1 MLAGVF
7 VDSYG
12 RFHDLG
18 NTYLSP
24 QFHLPVSLR
33 LDASFFLPNYRL
45 WKVWLNA
52 AKPKVGALGGATSAQ
67 KWSLLPHGDQSNVP
81 TTVLPPKAPA
91 AKERSGRK
99 GRRPSAGLARKRS
112 DDDVSSNKNGGSED
126 DEGGNAKGPRRRR
139 PPSKGPPPKRGDGFD
154 PSWSE
159 DPNGNQEDGDDGD
172 ADDVSAYGDD
182 DGQDGEDEEGEE
194 VKMSGFAKLKKN
206 RLQPD
211 GTVVGKGGKGGGR
224 GGRGG
229 RGVKPSIGKAKR
241 RTSRG
246 GGESDDND
254 DGFGGGGTG
263 GGRLR
268 MESTGSIDSFNDE
281 AMGLGE
287 GFGSGRAQDAPADPL
302 EDQWDLEEAPAYD
315 GPVEEAPPLIDDKL
329 CPVCGD
335 KLIRKTRR
343 HCRACG
349 HGCCYPCSD
358 QRMRLPQFGLPKM
371 QPVCE
376 LCHEALA
383 DEQTAMA
390 AAAAAASAREPGR
403 GGTIAEVKKRQ
414 EEAAATAL
422 DAQTESGAA
431 SEAMAA
437 AVAQHRDAAQAHA
450 ELAAAAEAE
459 AAAAKKQETHSP
471 AVTAARRLAD
481 EKAEKLKVFLE
492 AEKAALAAAAAKG
505 GGGNN
510 GEADSGGP
518 ALLDG
523 DAPVSGGPSLV
534 CIHS

>member
-1 MLAGVF
+1 M
-7 VDSYG
+7 
-12 RFHDLG
+12 
-18 NTYLSP
+18 
-24 QFHLPVSLR
+24 
-33 LDASFFLPNYRL
+33 
-45 WKVWLNA
+45 WLNA

-81 TTVLPPKAPA
+81 TTVLPTKAA
-91 AKERSGRK
+91 VKERGGSGGRK

-112 DDDVSSNKNGGSED
+112 DDDVSKDNGKEGDSED
-126 DEGGNAKGPRRRR
+126 DDGGGEKGSSSRRRR
-139 PPSKGPPPKRGDGFD
+139 KPSKGPPAKRGDGFD

-159 DPNGNQEDGDDGD
+159 DPNNPHGDGGGGDGDENM
-172 ADDVSAYGDD
+172 SAYDD
-182 DGQDGEDEEGEE
+182 DEDDKAEE
-194 VKMSGFAKLKKN
+194 VQMSGFEKLKKN
-206 RLQPD
+206 RLQP
-211 GTVVGKGGKGGGR
+211 GGAGAGGRSGGGKGGGR

-241 RTSRG
+241 WTSRG
-246 GGESDDND
+246 GGGESDND
-254 DGFGGGGTG
+254 DDNGSG

-281 AMGLGE
+281 SMGLGD
-287 GFGSGRAQDAPADPL
+287 GFGSGRQMDAPADPL
-302 EDQWDLEEAPAYD
+302 EDQWDLEDAPAYD
-315 GPVEEAPPLIDDKL
+315 GPVEEPPPLIDDKL

-349 HGCCYPCSD
+349 RGCCYPCSD
-358 QRMRLPQFGLPKM
+358 QTMRLPQFGLPRL

-414 EEAAATAL
+414 EEEAAATAL

-431 SEAMAA
+431 SAAMAE

-459 AAAAKKQETHSP
+459 AAAAKKQEIHSP

-481 EKAEKLKVFLE
+481 QKAEKLKTFLE
-492 AEKAALAAAAAKG
+492 AEKVALAAAAAKG
-505 GGGNN
+505 GGSASR
-510 GEADSGGP
+510 EVDSGGP

-523 DAPVSGGPSLV
+523 DASVSGGASLV
-534 CIHS
+534 CIFHKYIILGILRAFECHYFFFIFH

>member
-1 MLAGVF
+1 M
-7 VDSYG
+7 
-12 RFHDLG
+12 
-18 NTYLSP
+18 
-24 QFHLPVSLR
+24 
-33 LDASFFLPNYRL
+33 
-45 WKVWLNA
+45 WLNA

-67 KWSLLPHGDQSNVP
+67 KWTLLPHGDQSDIP
-81 TTVLPPKAPA
+81 TTVLPTKAA
-91 AKERSGRK
+91 AKERGGSVGKK
-99 GRRPSAGLARKRS
+99 GRRPSTGLARKRS
-112 DDDVSSNKNGGSED
+112 DDDVTKNNNGNKGDSED
-126 DEGGNAKGPRRRR
+126 DGGGEKGSSSRRRR
-139 PPSKGPPPKRGDGFD
+139 KPSKGPPAKRGDGFD

-159 DPNGNQEDGDDGD
+159 DPNGPHDGDD
-172 ADDVSAYGDD
+172 DDDENMSAYDD
-182 DGQDGEDEEGEE
+182 DDEDDNVEE
-194 VKMSGFAKLKKN
+194 VQMSGFEKLKKN
-206 RLQPD
+206 RLQP
-211 GTVVGKGGKGGGR
+211 GGAGAGGRSGGGKGGGR

-241 RTSRG
+241 RASRG
-246 GGESDDND
+246 GGGDSDDD
-254 DGFGGGGTG
+254 DVNGSGGGG

-268 MESTGSIDSFNDE
+268 MESTGSMDSFNDE
-281 AMGLGE
+281 AMGLGD
-287 GFGSGRAQDAPADPL
+287 GFGSGRHLDAPADPL

-315 GPVEEAPPLIDDKL
+315 GPVEEPPPLIDDKL

-349 HGCCYPCSD
+349 RGCCYPCSD
-358 QRMRLPQFGLPKM
+358 QTMRLPQFGLPRL

-459 AAAAKKQETHSP
+459 AAAAKKQEIHSP
-471 AVTAARRLAD
+471 AVTSARRLAD
-481 EKAEKLKVFLE
+481 QKAEKLKTFLE

-505 GGGNN
+505 GSNN
-510 GEADSGGP
+510 SGEVDSGGP

-523 DAPVSGGPSLV
+523 DAPVGGGPSLV
-534 CIHS
+534 CIIICISY